1 MIGCAQLSVAHEVL
15 PGGEG
20 GGMKVLVGKRTG
32 FVAILAALGIGA
44 TLTAALPAS
53 AVQPPAA
60 ADPAVITNWNAISV
74 NTIAGAAPNGAGL
87 NNAEGVMWFA
97 FAQAAVYDAVEGIT
111 GDYAL
116 YDWNAKAPKGAS
128 PEAAAAVAAHDVLR
142 YYFGR
147 NATIAAN
154 LDAALANSL
163 GGIPEGVPKDQGMRY
178 GARAAERLIEL
189 RANDGRF
196 APITFDRLVVPGV
209 WRPTPA
215 AFAPFL
221 DPWLSQVTPF
231 TLGSDSQFRPGPPPA
246 MDSAEYTQ
254 EFNEVRDYGSLTGS
268 HRDAVQTDT
277 ALYFSRDIGAGPYQ
291 AGLRDLASRHQ
302 LNISDSA
309 RMFAA
314 VDLSLA
320 DTIFAVW
327 DSKYLYGKWRPITAI
342 READTDGNPDT
353 AAVPNWTP
361 LIPTP
366 NYPDYVSGLSG
377 VTGALSQSLAR
388 LNMFDLIV
396 TSPVGTTR
404 HYTDPVA
411 MRTDVINAR
420 VWDGIHFRSADV
432 AGATI
437 GVDVANWAVGHYFA
451 PTK

>member
-1 MIGCAQLSVAHEVL
+1 MASQQ
-15 PGGEG
+15 GGV
-20 GGMKVLVGKRTG
+20 MKVLTRKRIGLVAVLALLVVG
-32 FVAILAALGIGA
+32 AA
-44 TLTAALPAS
+44 LTAALPAS

-60 ADPAVITNWNAISV
+60 ADPAVITDWNAIAAK
-74 NTIAGAAPNGAGL
+74 TIAGPAPNGAGL

-97 FAQAAVYDAVEGIT
+97 FPQIAVYNAVEGIT
-111 GDYAL
+111 GDYHL

-142 YYFGR
+142 YYFGS

-154 LDAALANSL
+154 LDASLATSL
-163 GGIPEGVPKDQGMRY
+163 AGIPDGVPKDQGMRY

-196 APITFDRLVVPGV
+196 APITFDTPVAPGV

-215 AFAPFL
+215 ALLPFL

-231 TLGSDSQFRPGPPPA
+231 TLTSDSQFRPGPPPLLN
-246 MDSAEYTQ
+246 SALYDQ
-254 EFNEVRDYGSLTGS
+254 EFNEVRDYGSNLQVGAPGQSRTQ
-268 HRDAVQTDT
+268 AQTDT
-277 ALYFSRDIGAGPYQ
+277 GLYFSRDIGAGPYQ
-291 AGLRDLASRHQ
+291 AGLRDLATRHQ

-314 VDLSLA
+314 VDGSLA

-327 DSKYLYGKWRPITAI
+327 DAKYLYGKWRPITAI
-342 READTDGNPDT
+342 REAGTDGDPNT
-353 AAVPNWTP
+353 AAVPGWTP

-388 LNMFDLIV
+388 LDLFDLIV

-420 VWDGIHFRSADV
+420 VWNGIHFRSADV
-432 AGATI
+432 AGAEI
-437 GVDVANWAVGHYFA
+437 GVEVANWAADHDFG

>member
-1 MIGCAQLSVAHEVL
+1 MN
-15 PGGEG
+15 
-20 GGMKVLVGKRTG
+20 VLVGKRTG

-44 TLTAALPAS
+44 ALTAALPAS

-60 ADPAVITNWNAISV
+60 ADPAVISDWNAISV
-74 NTIAGAAPNGAGL
+74 NTIAGAPPNGAGL
-87 NNAEGVMWFA
+87 NNAEGIMWFA
-97 FAQAAVYDAVEGIT
+97 FAQAAVYNAVEGIT

-116 YDWNAKAPKGAS
+116 YDWHAKAPKGAS

-142 YYFGR
+142 YYFGG

-163 GGIPEGVPKDQGMRY
+163 ANIPVGVPKDQGKRY
-178 GARAAERLIEL
+178 GARAAQRLIEL

-196 APITFDRLVVPGV
+196 APITFDTPVVPGV
-209 WRPTPA
+209 WRPTPTA
-215 AFAPFL
+215 LLPFL

-231 TLGSDSQFRPGPPPA
+231 MLDSDSQFRPGPPPA
-246 MDSAEYTQ
+246 MDSALYTQ
-254 EFNEVRDYGSLTGS
+254 EFNEVRDYGSNLPVGALGQSRTQ
-268 HRDAVQTDT
+268 AQTDT
-277 ALYFSRDIGAGPYQ
+277 GLYFSRDIGAGPYQ
-291 AGLRDLASRHQ
+291 AGLRDLASRHH

-314 VDLSLA
+314 VDMSLA

-327 DSKYLYGKWRPITAI
+327 DTKYLYGKWRPITAI
-342 READTDGNPDT
+342 READTDNNPDT
-353 AAVPNWTP
+353 APVPGWTP

-411 MRTDVINAR
+411 MRTDVVDAR

-432 AGATI
+432 AGAAI
-437 GVDVANWAVGHYFA
+437 GVDVANWAVDHYFA

>member
-1 MIGCAQLSVAHEVL
+1 
-15 PGGEG
+15 
-20 GGMKVLVGKRTG
+20 MKVLVGKRTG
-32 FVAILAALGIGA
+32 FVAILAALAIGA
-44 TLTAALPAS
+44 ALTAALPAS
-53 AVQPPAA
+53 AVQPPGA
-60 ADPAVITNWNAISV
+60 ADPAVITDWNAISV
-74 NTIAGAAPNGAGL
+74 NTIAGLAPNGAGL
-87 NNAEGVMWFA
+87 NNAEGIMWFA
-97 FAQAAVYDAVEGIT
+97 FTQAAVYNAVEGIT
-111 GDYAL
+111 GDYNL

-142 YYFGR
+142 YYFGG

-154 LDAALANSL
+154 LDASLANSL
-163 GGIPEGVPKDQGMRY
+163 AGIRDGVPKEQGMRY

-196 APITFDRLVVPGV
+196 APITFDTPVAPGV
-209 WRPTPA
+209 WRPTPN
-215 AFAPFL
+215 AFLPFL
-221 DPWLSQVTPF
+221 DPWLSHVTPF
-231 TLGSDSQFRPGPPPA
+231 MLNSDSQFRPGPPPA
-246 MDSAEYTQ
+246 MDSPQYTQ
-254 EFNEVRDYGSLTGS
+254 EFNEVRDYGSATS
-268 HRDAVQTDT
+268 TVRDATQTDT
-277 ALYFSRDIGAGPYQ
+277 ALYFSKDIGAGPYQ
-291 AGLRDLASRHQ
+291 AGLRDLASRRQ

-327 DSKYLYGKWRPITAI
+327 DAKYLYGKWRPITAI
-342 READTDGNPDT
+342 RMADTDGNPDT
-353 AAVPNWTP
+353 AAVPDWTP

-420 VWDGIHFRSADV
+420 VWNGIHFRSADV
-432 AGATI
+432 AGAAI
-437 GVDVANWAVGHYFA
+437 GVDVANWAVDHYFA

>member
-1 MIGCAQLSVAHEVL
+1 
-15 PGGEG
+15 
-20 GGMKVLVGKRTG
+20 
-32 FVAILAALGIGA
+32 
-44 TLTAALPAS
+44 
-53 AVQPPAA
+53 
-60 ADPAVITNWNAISV
+60 
-74 NTIAGAAPNGAGL
+74 
-87 NNAEGVMWFA
+87 
-97 FAQAAVYDAVEGIT
+97 
-111 GDYAL
+111 
-116 YDWNAKAPKGAS
+116 
-128 PEAAAAVAAHDVLR
+128 
-142 YYFGR
+142 
-147 NATIAAN
+147 
-154 LDAALANSL
+154 
-163 GGIPEGVPKDQGMRY
+163 
-178 GARAAERLIEL
+178 
-189 RANDGRF
+189 
-196 APITFDRLVVPGV
+196 
-209 WRPTPA
+209 
-215 AFAPFL
+215 
-221 DPWLSQVTPF
+221 
-231 TLGSDSQFRPGPPPA
+231 
-246 MDSAEYTQ
+246 MDSAQYTK
-254 EFNEVRDYGSLTGS
+254 EFNEVRDYGSATGS
-268 HRDAVQTDT
+268 LRDAGQTDT

-327 DSKYLYGKWRPITAI
+327 DAKYLYGKWRPITAI

-420 VWDGIHFRSADV
+420 VWNGIHFRSADV
-432 AGATI
+432 AGAAI
-437 GVDVANWAVGHYFA
+437 GVDVANWAVDHYFA